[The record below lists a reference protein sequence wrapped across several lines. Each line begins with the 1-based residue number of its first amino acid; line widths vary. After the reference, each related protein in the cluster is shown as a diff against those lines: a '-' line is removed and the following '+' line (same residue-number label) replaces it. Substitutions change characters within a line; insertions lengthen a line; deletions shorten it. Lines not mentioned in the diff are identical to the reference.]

1 ATKPSLHRI
10 TANREDDWNR
20 RSRPFG
26 SESAGVATRNEHR
39 HLTANGISR
48 QRGQTIELTFRKT
61 VFDRHVLALDISGC
75 VQSTTECVDRS
86 GPGDP
91 VTRNPPPG
99 IAGCCARAASGHATA
114 APPSRA
120 KNFRRRM

>member
-1 ATKPSLHRI
+1 LHRI

-39 HLTANGISR
+39 HLTANEISR

-75 VQSTTECVDRS
+75 VQSTTECVERNPQRV
-86 GPGDP
+86 GRPGDKESDHRHRRLLRARRERP
-91 VTRNPPPG
+91 CGR
-99 IAGCCARAASGHATA
+99 RAAEERDEF
-114 APPSRA
+114 AP
-120 KNFRRRM
+120 FH